1 MNGTSPR
8 SLRSLVL
15 VLLIATIAFAIMAV
29 IFILATGSIPDWA
42 LALLFASLIA
52 LVIIRIV
59 AMVGYGYPPYDSSRL
74 FAQNKEQKEEKK

>member
-15 VLLIATIAFAIMAV
+15 VLLITTVAFAIIAA
-29 IFILATGSIPDWA
+29 IFLLATGAVPDWA
-42 LALLFASLIA
+42 LVLLFGSLIT
-52 LVIIRIV
+52 LVIVRIV
-59 AMVGYGYPPYDSSRL
+59 AMLGYGYPPYYSSRL